1 METPLKKKN
10 IFTVYPQQAV
20 DYKAKVK
27 ASLAT
32 KYIGFAEG
40 IEGSS
45 TELYRIQVEKYAN
58 TDDYTD
64 NDIIFVSIGGKR
76 GCLEIRKVQQDRTI
90 KEALKAIELG
100 AILITDSVG
109 YIHYNSRTKQQFPT
123 TITVEEFANEI
134 GLYNIGEKRL
144 QNTLIAKNYNY
155 TEQTINGHTLG
166 IWNKMQLN
174 IIKT

>member
-1 METPLKKKN
+1 MDILLKKKN

-45 TELYRIQVEKYAN
+45 TELYRMQVGKYAN
-58 TDDYTD
+58 TDDYIN

-76 GCLEIRKVQQDRTI
+76 ALPEIRKHQQDRTI
-90 KEALKAIELG
+90 KEALKAIESG

-109 YIHYNSRTKQQFPT
+109 YIHYNSRTKQQFP
-123 TITVEEFANEI
+123 ISCSIEEFENEL
-134 GLYNIGEKRL
+134 GLYNLGEKRL
-144 QNTLIAKNYNY
+144 HNTLIAANYNY
-155 TEQTINGHTLG
+155 TEQTIDGCILG
-166 IWNKMQLN
+166 IWKKL
-174 IIKT
+174 